1 MDRLYVYQ
9 RAYSCFTCALCR
21 HLGWRHVLRLHVSS
35 PRRSQPTGTARSVTT
50 LGWRLWQIFSFR
62 MACRYLLP
70 LTGYMMISNIYSGMG
85 NTPLYVHLMNGLGS
99 LMIFIYLHVFFA
111 PYQRLKR
118 AVAAQDWP
126 TGGKALAQIR
136 VLVGINMTLGLLT
149 ALIASGGR
157 YFG

>member
-1 MDRLYVYQ
+1 MTINVLTLV
-9 RAYSCFTCALCR
+9 L
-21 HLGWRHVLRLHVSS
+21 HVLSVVIWVGGMFFAYMCLRPIAASQLEPPVRL
-35 PRRSQPTGTARSVTT
+35 Q
-50 LGWRLWQIFSFR
+50 LWVGVFGKFFPFVWI
-62 MACRYLLP
+62 AVILLP
-70 LTGYMMISNIYSGMG
+70 LTGYMMISNLYDGMG
-85 NTPLYVHLMNGLGS
+85 SAPLYVHLMNGTGS

-136 VLVGINMTLGLLT
+136 VLVGVNTALGLLT

-157 YFG
+157 FFG

>member
-1 MDRLYVYQ
+1 MSINVLTLV
-9 RAYSCFTCALCR
+9 L
-21 HLGWRHVLRLHVSS
+21 HVLSVVIWVGGMFFAYMFLRPVAASQLEPPVRL
-35 PRRSQPTGTARSVTT
+35 Q
-50 LGWRLWQIFSFR
+50 LWVGVFGKFFPFVWLAVI
-62 MACRYLLP
+62 LLP

-149 ALIASGGR
+149 ALMASGGR

>member
-1 MDRLYVYQ
+1 MSINVLTLV
-9 RAYSCFTCALCR
+9 L
-21 HLGWRHVLRLHVSS
+21 HVLSVVIWVGGMFFAYMCLRPVAASQLEPPVRLQLWVSVFGKFF
-35 PRRSQPTGTARSVTT
+35 PFVWLAV
-50 LGWRLWQIFSFR
+50 I
-62 MACRYLLP
+62 LLP

>member
-1 MDRLYVYQ
+1 MLKLLHLISVVIWVGGMFFAYMCLRPVAASQLEPPVRLQ
-9 RAYSCFTCALCR
+9 
-21 HLGWRHVLRLHVSS
+21 
-35 PRRSQPTGTARSVTT
+35 
-50 LGWRLWQIFSFR
+50 LWVGVFGKFFPFVWLAVI
-62 MACRYLLP
+62 LLP

-126 TGGKALAQIR
+126 AGGKALAQIR

-149 ALIASGGR
+149 VLIASGGR

>member
-1 MDRLYVYQ
+1 MSINVLTLV
-9 RAYSCFTCALCR
+9 L
-21 HLGWRHVLRLHVSS
+21 HVLSVVIWVGGMFFAYMCLRPVAASQLEPPVRL
-35 PRRSQPTGTARSVTT
+35 Q
-50 LGWRLWQIFSFR
+50 LWVGVFGKFFPFVWLAVI
-62 MACRYLLP
+62 LLP

-85 NTPLYVHLMNGLGS
+85 NSPLYVHLMNGLGS

-126 TGGKALAQIR
+126 AGGKALAQIR